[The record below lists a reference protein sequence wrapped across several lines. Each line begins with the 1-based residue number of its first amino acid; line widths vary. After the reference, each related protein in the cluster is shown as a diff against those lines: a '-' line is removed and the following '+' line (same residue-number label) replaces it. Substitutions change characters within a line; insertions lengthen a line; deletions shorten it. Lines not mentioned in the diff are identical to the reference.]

1 MNDFGL
7 LFFVS
12 SINGMPNKR
21 IIQVFY
27 TLHFVSLLTKLTGYR
42 LELNKE
48 SKIGVVNMAKE
59 EVILTQ
65 EGLDKLEFELRD
77 LKTVKRKELA
87 ERLKLA
93 ISYGDLKENSEYHS
107 AKNDQSFMETRIKIL
122 EKMLTKAVVVD
133 AASLDLSIV
142 NVGTTVILNDIEYSE
157 KIEYQIVG
165 PAEADVLNNKIS
177 YESPLG
183 KELMGKK
190 IGEVI
195 HVTAPMGI
203 IKYELLEIKA

>member
-1 MNDFGL
+1 
-7 LFFVS
+7 
-12 SINGMPNKR
+12 
-21 IIQVFY
+21 
-27 TLHFVSLLTKLTGYR
+27 
-42 LELNKE
+42 
-48 SKIGVVNMAKE
+48 MAKE
-59 EVILTQ
+59 EIILTKD
-65 EGLDKLEFELRD
+65 GLAKLESELKD

-122 EKMLTKAVVVD
+122 EKMLTKAKVVD
-133 AASLDLSIV
+133 STNLDLSVV
-142 NVGTTVILNDIEYSE
+142 NVGSIVILNDIEFSE

-165 PAEADVLNNKIS
+165 PAEADVLDNKIS

-190 IGEVI
+190 LGEVI
-195 HVTAPMGI
+195 SVTAPMGV
-203 IKYELLEIKA
+203 IKYELLEIKAL